1 MGSSENTE
9 ETKAEA
15 PDTEREQTAEAQEN
29 GAFGQENAVPGQEGG
44 VKATTKV
51 GPKDMYRFQL
61 YHTYVGVTGLL
72 LGLLA
77 ILALADLIGNFSSM
91 NTGTKA
97 ICVLLILWAV
107 VINPVNLYFKSKR
120 QVETAE
126 LFQNPIDLEVTK
138 EGITLTQGE
147 NGGTIAWKEVTKIVI
162 LKKLVI
168 FYMGKVR
175 AHLLPLD
182 QIPEE
187 QADAVEEAILADASG
202 VKIVNRRKKR
212 RK

>member
-9 ETKAEA
+9 ETKTEA
-15 PDTEREQTAEAQEN
+15 LDTERVTGTEASEN
-29 GAFGQENAVPGQEGG
+29 SSSGQESG
-44 VKATTKV
+44 VKATTKI

-91 NTGTKA
+91 NIGTK
-97 ICVLLILWAV
+97 VLCMILILWAV

-120 QVETAE
+120 QVETTE
-126 LFQNPIDLEVTK
+126 LFRNPIDLEVAK

-182 QIPEE
+182 QLPEA
-187 QADAVEEAILADASG
+187 QADAVAEAILADASG
-202 VKIVNRRKKR
+202 VKIVNKRKKR

>member
-9 ETKAEA
+9 ETKTEA
-15 PDTEREQTAEAQEN
+15 PDTERVTGAEASESSSS
-29 GAFGQENAVPGQEGG
+29 GQESG
-44 VKATTKV
+44 VKATTKI

-61 YHTYVGVTGLL
+61 YHTYFGVTGLL

-182 QIPEE
+182 QLPEA
-187 QADAVEEAILADASG
+187 QADAVAEAILADASG
-202 VKIVNRRKKR
+202 VKIVNKRKKR